1 MLFHPYPE
9 NNDQMV
15 IITSYA
21 KIITTIQKGN
31 EVNALYI
38 EVIKVLVD
46 EIIEPK
52 R

>member
-1 MLFHPYPE
+1 
-9 NNDQMV
+9 MV

-21 KIITTIQKGN
+21 KKSLNQIITTIKKGN